1 MMDRKSVGRG
11 HSGRQLSLLMRVP
24 GLINTSTNHLFI
36 ARFSAVFYCRAFVH
50 ANSFSRIIMLL
61 FSFPAVH
68 ASAWQMSAADNYV
81 KCHQRLS
88 ELNSVRFYRSPFTA
102 WTKHVTVTLVPR
114 SSEPPKHLAF
124 RRCPPAYHPSR
135 RRTRTHIRSI
145 FSVES
150 RPISAY

>member
-11 HSGRQLSLLMRVP
+11 HSGRQLSLLVRVP

-68 ASAWQMSAADNYV
+68 ASAWQMSAANNYV
-81 KCHQRLS
+81 KC
-88 ELNSVRFYRSPFTA
+88 
-102 WTKHVTVTLVPR
+102 
-114 SSEPPKHLAF
+114 PPKAVRVELCQILQKPF
-124 RRCPPAYHPSR
+124 Y
-135 RRTRTHIRSI
+135 
-145 FSVES
+145 SVDKTPDRDLGS
-150 RPISAY
+150 QKF